1 MARNAFFN
9 QYTAVA
15 QEQSL
20 VEELIIESIK
30 IYGIDGYYLPRTH
43 VNLDYLYTEDA
54 SVVFEDALDLEMYVK
69 TYDGF
74 IGQEDFLSKFG
85 LQIDESITF
94 TIAQKRFE
102 QSLVESTLTEYNY
115 NIINQDGSQLALESA
130 YDYTNILRPREGD
143 LIYMPMSGFL
153 YEIKFVENIEVFF
166 QLGKLY
172 TYEIR
177 CERFEYSSEE
187 LNTDIAEIDGIEDN
201 FSLDQAINPVVEDAD
216 STADNA
222 YIENSISVEDIL
234 DFSESNPFGS

>member
-187 LNTDIAEIDGIEDN
+187 LNTDVAEIDGIEDN